1 MIMADKRYAPVKK
14 FLHEAFLAE
23 KQQYPLDVL
32 AIKRF
37 MADVIGAYA
46 GKPKIAAAAAAAK
59 VGFSQQ
65 TRHRVCVPPEEDVS
79 CVLCMWNTA

>member
-1 MIMADKRYAPVKK
+1 
-14 FLHEAFLAE
+14 
-23 KQQYPLDVL
+23 
-32 AIKRF
+32 

-46 GKPKIAAAAAAAK
+46 GKPKTAAAAAVAK

-65 TRHRVCVPPEEDVS
+65 TRHCVCVPPEEDVS